1 MLKRFDNYDELYNS
15 FKWFIP
21 EHYNIASD
29 TIEKF
34 ANTERI
40 ALKHVLDDGNH
51 EEFSFKYLN
60 QKSNQLA
67 NVLDSVSLKDDDRV
81 GIILGQCPET
91 ILSHMA
97 CFKSGKISIPL
108 FSLFGDD
115 ALLFR
120 LKDSG
125 ATTVICDNLSLEK
138 ILRINEFLPCLKN
151 IISINRL
158 KSDNKILSFYEL
170 IHNASDEYK
179 NVESKSNDPALIIY
193 TSGTTGDPK
202 GALLPHK
209 VLLGHIPGVEMP
221 HEFLTSNTPV
231 TDCFWTP
238 ADWAWIGGLFDVL
251 MPSLF
256 FGIPVISY
264 RSSKFDPE
272 FTFNLLEKQNIKN
285 TFIPPT
291 ALKMMKS
298 FNQNIER
305 KNLKLRTLGS
315 GGEALGEELLKW
327 GKEILNVGINE
338 FYGQTE
344 CNLTIS
350 NCGLIMKQKL
360 GSIGKPV
367 PGHNVRLVNKEGNF
381 IKKENEE
388 GEIVVKSN
396 SPATFLGYWNN
407 KIETEK
413 KIIDGWLHTGDYATL
428 DEQGYFYFKG
438 RKDDLINSSGYR
450 IGPSEIENTILSID
464 EVEMAAVVGVPDDL
478 RGQIIKAV
486 IVPRN
491 KTYIDSQN
499 PELKDKIKNKV
510 KNKLA
515 AHEYPRIIEFVN
527 ELPLTTTGKIKR
539 NIIREKHLR
548 KINERKI

>member
-51 EEFSFKYLN
+51 KEFSFKYLN

-327 GKEILNVGINE
+327 GREILNVGINE

-388 GEIVVKSN
+388 GEIVVKST
-396 SPATFLGYWNN
+396 SPTTFLGYWNN
-407 KIETEK
+407 DIETEK

-464 EVEMAAVVGVPDDL
+464 EVEMVAVVGVPDDL

-539 NIIREKHLR
+539 NIIRENHLR

>member
-15 FKWFIP
+15 FRWSIP
-21 EHYNIASD
+21 ENYNIASD
-29 TIEKF
+29 TIDKF
-34 ANTERI
+34 SNSERI
-40 ALKHVLDDGNH
+40 ALKHVLDDGNCN
-51 EEFSFKYLN
+51 EFTFKYLQ

-67 NVLDSVSLKDDDRV
+67 NVLDHLSFKNDDRV

-125 ATTVICDNLSLEK
+125 ASTVICDDLSIEK
-138 ILRINEFLPCLKN
+138 IKRINEFLPCLKN
-151 IISINRL
+151 IISINRK
-158 KSDNKILSFYEL
+158 KSDAKVLSFYEL
-170 IHNASDEYK
+170 ISNASDKYK

-221 HEFLTSNTPV
+221 HEFLTSSHPV

-251 MPSLF
+251 MPALF

-272 FTFNLLEKQNIKN
+272 FTFTLLEKYEVKN

-298 FNQNIER
+298 FNQNFKG

-315 GGEALGEELLKW
+315 GGESLGQELLKW
-327 GKEILNVGINE
+327 GKEIFDVGINE

-367 PGHNVRLVNKEGNF
+367 PGHNVRLMNKEGSF
-381 IKKENEE
+381 INDENEE
-388 GEIVVKSN
+388 GEIVVN
-396 SPATFLGYWNN
+396 SSSPSTFLGYWNN
-407 KIETEK
+407 KSETEK

-428 DEQGYFYFKG
+428 DEDGYFYFKG

-450 IGPSEIENTILSID
+450 IGPGEIENTILSIN

-478 RGQIIKAV
+478 RGQIVKAV
-486 IVPRN
+486 IVPKN
-491 KTYIDSQN
+491 KFYINNQN
-499 PELKDKIKNKV
+499 LELKDKIKNKV
-510 KNKLA
+510 KDKLA
-515 AHEYPRIIEFVN
+515 AHEYPRIIEFVY

-539 NIIREKHLR
+539 NIIRENHL
-548 KINERKI
+548 KENK

>member
-15 FKWFIP
+15 FRWSIP
-21 EHYNIASD
+21 ENYNIASD
-29 TIEKF
+29 TIDKF
-34 ANTERI
+34 SNSERI
-40 ALKHVLDDGNH
+40 ALKHVLDDGNCN
-51 EEFSFKYLN
+51 EFTFKYLQ

-67 NVLDSVSLKDDDRV
+67 NVLDHLSFKNDDRV

-125 ATTVICDNLSLEK
+125 ASTVICDDLSIEK
-138 ILRINEFLPCLKN
+138 IKRINEFLPCLKN
-151 IISINRL
+151 IISINRK
-158 KSDNKILSFYEL
+158 KSDAKVLSFYEL
-170 IHNASDEYK
+170 ISNASDKYK

-221 HEFLTSNTPV
+221 HEFLTSSHPV

-251 MPSLF
+251 MPALF

-272 FTFNLLEKQNIKN
+272 FTFTLLEKYEVKN

-298 FNQNIER
+298 FNQNFKG

-315 GGEALGEELLKW
+315 GGESLGQELLKW
-327 GKEILNVGINE
+327 GKEIFDVGINE

-367 PGHNVRLVNKEGNF
+367 PGHNVRLMNKEGSF
-381 IKKENEE
+381 INDENEE
-388 GEIVVKSN
+388 GEIVVN
-396 SPATFLGYWNN
+396 SSSPSTFLGYWNN
-407 KIETEK
+407 KSETEK

-428 DEQGYFYFKG
+428 DEDGYFYFKG

-478 RGQIIKAV
+478 RGQIVKAV
-486 IVPRN
+486 IVPKN
-491 KTYIDSQN
+491 KFYINNQN
-499 PELKDKIKNKV
+499 LELKDKIKNKV
-510 KNKLA
+510 KDKLA
-515 AHEYPRIIEFVN
+515 AHEYPRIIEFVY

-539 NIIREKHLR
+539 NIIRENHL
-548 KINERKI
+548 KENK

>member
-51 EEFSFKYLN
+51 KEFSFKYLN

-151 IISINRL
+151 IISVNRL

-388 GEIVVKSN
+388 GEIVVKST
-396 SPATFLGYWNN
+396 SPTTFLGYWNN
-407 KIETEK
+407 NIETEK

>member
-51 EEFSFKYLN
+51 KEFSFKYLN

-305 KNLKLRTLGS
+305 ENLKLRTLGS

-388 GEIVVKSN
+388 GEIVVKST
-396 SPATFLGYWNN
+396 SPTTFLGYWNN
-407 KIETEK
+407 NIETEK

-539 NIIREKHLR
+539 NIIRENHLR

>member
-15 FKWFIP
+15 FRWSIP
-21 EHYNIASD
+21 ENYNIASD
-29 TIEKF
+29 TIDKF
-34 ANTERI
+34 SNSERI
-40 ALKHVLDDGNH
+40 ALKHVLDNGNCN
-51 EEFSFKYLN
+51 EFTFKYLQ

-67 NVLDSVSLKDDDRV
+67 NVLDHLSFKNDDRV

-125 ATTVICDNLSLEK
+125 ASTVICDDLSIEK
-138 ILRINEFLPCLKN
+138 IKRINEFLPCLKN
-151 IISINRL
+151 IISINRK
-158 KSDNKILSFYEL
+158 KSDAKVLSFYEL
-170 IHNASDEYK
+170 ISNASDKYK

-221 HEFLTSNTPV
+221 HEFLTSSHPV

-251 MPSLF
+251 MPALF

-272 FTFNLLEKQNIKN
+272 FTFTLLEKYEVKN

-298 FNQNIER
+298 FNQNFKG

-315 GGEALGEELLKW
+315 GGESLGQELLKW
-327 GKEILNVGINE
+327 GKEIFDVGINE

-367 PGHNVRLVNKEGNF
+367 PGHNVRLMNKEGSF
-381 IKKENEE
+381 INDENEE
-388 GEIVVKSN
+388 GEIVVN
-396 SPATFLGYWNN
+396 SSSPSTLLGYWNN
-407 KIETEK
+407 KSETEK

-428 DEQGYFYFKG
+428 DEDGYFYFKG

-478 RGQIIKAV
+478 RGQIVKAV
-486 IVPRN
+486 IVPKN
-491 KTYIDSQN
+491 KFYINNQN
-499 PELKDKIKNKV
+499 LELKDKIKNKV
-510 KNKLA
+510 KDKLA
-515 AHEYPRIIEFVN
+515 AHEYPRIIEFVY

-539 NIIREKHLR
+539 NIIRENHL
-548 KINERKI
+548 KENK

>member
-15 FKWFIP
+15 FRWSIP
-21 EHYNIASD
+21 ENYNIASD
-29 TIEKF
+29 TIDKF
-34 ANTERI
+34 SNSERI
-40 ALKHVLDDGNH
+40 ALKHVLDDGNCN
-51 EEFSFKYLN
+51 EFTFKYLQ

-67 NVLDSVSLKDDDRV
+67 NVLDHLSFKNDDRV

-125 ATTVICDNLSLEK
+125 ASTVICDDLSIEK
-138 ILRINEFLPCLKN
+138 IKRINEFLPCLKN
-151 IISINRL
+151 IISINRK
-158 KSDNKILSFYEL
+158 KSDATVLSFYEL
-170 IHNASDEYK
+170 ISNASDKYK

-221 HEFLTSNTPV
+221 HEFLTSSHPV

-251 MPSLF
+251 MPALF

-272 FTFNLLEKQNIKN
+272 FTFTLLEKYEVKN

-298 FNQNIER
+298 FNQNFKG

-315 GGEALGEELLKW
+315 GGESLGQELLKW
-327 GKEILNVGINE
+327 GKEIFDVGINE

-367 PGHNVRLVNKEGNF
+367 PGHNVRLMNKEGSF
-381 IKKENEE
+381 INDENEE
-388 GEIVVKSN
+388 GEIVVN
-396 SPATFLGYWNN
+396 SSSPSTFLGYWNN
-407 KIETEK
+407 KSETEK

-428 DEQGYFYFKG
+428 DEDGYFYFKG

-478 RGQIIKAV
+478 RGQIVKAV
-486 IVPRN
+486 IVPKN
-491 KTYIDSQN
+491 KFYINNQN
-499 PELKDKIKNKV
+499 LELKDKIKNKV
-510 KNKLA
+510 KDKLA
-515 AHEYPRIIEFVN
+515 AHEYPRIIEFVY

-539 NIIREKHLR
+539 NIIRENHL
-548 KINERKI
+548 KENK

>member
-51 EEFSFKYLN
+51 KEFSFKYLN

-151 IISINRL
+151 IISVNRL

-315 GGEALGEELLKW
+315 GGESLGEELLKW

-367 PGHNVRLVNKEGNF
+367 PGHNVRLVNKKGNF
-381 IKKENEE
+381 INKENEE
-388 GEIVVKSN
+388 GEIVVKST

-407 KIETEK
+407 NIETEK

>member
-15 FKWFIP
+15 FRWSIP
-21 EHYNIASD
+21 ENYNIASD
-29 TIEKF
+29 TIDKF
-34 ANTERI
+34 SNSERI
-40 ALKHVLDDGNH
+40 ALKHVLDDGNCN
-51 EEFSFKYLN
+51 EFTFKYLQ

-67 NVLDSVSLKDDDRV
+67 NVLDHLSLKNDDRV

-125 ATTVICDNLSLEK
+125 ASTVICDDLSIEK
-138 ILRINEFLPCLKN
+138 IKRINEFLPCLKN
-151 IISINRL
+151 IISINRK
-158 KSDNKILSFYEL
+158 KSDATVLSFYEL
-170 IHNASDEYK
+170 ISNASDKYK

-221 HEFLTSNTPV
+221 HEFLTSSHPV

-251 MPSLF
+251 MPALY
-256 FGIPVISY
+256 FGIPIISY

-272 FTFNLLEKQNIKN
+272 FTFTLLEKYEVKN

-298 FNQNIER
+298 FNQNLKR

-315 GGEALGEELLKW
+315 GGESLGQELLKW
-327 GKEILNVGINE
+327 GKEIFDVGINE

-344 CNLTIS
+344 CNLTVS

-367 PGHNVRLVNKEGNF
+367 PGHNVELMNKEGGF
-381 IKKENEE
+381 IKNENEE
-388 GEIVVKSN
+388 GEIVVN
-396 SPATFLGYWNN
+396 SSSPSTFLGYWNN
-407 KIETEK
+407 KRETEK

-428 DEQGYFYFKG
+428 DEEGYFYFKG

-478 RGQIIKAV
+478 RGQVVKAV
-486 IVPRN
+486 IVPKN
-491 KTYIDSQN
+491 KFYIDSQN
-499 PELKDKIKNKV
+499 LELKDKIKNKV
-510 KNKLA
+510 KDKLS
-515 AHEYPRIIEFVN
+515 AHEYPRIIEFVS

-539 NIIREKHLR
+539 NIIRENHL
-548 KINERKI
+548 KENK

>member
-51 EEFSFKYLN
+51 KEFSFKYLN

-305 KNLKLRTLGS
+305 ENLKLRTLGS

-327 GKEILNVGINE
+327 GREILNVGINE

-367 PGHNVRLVNKEGNF
+367 PGHNVRLVNKKGNF
-381 IKKENEE
+381 INKENEE
-388 GEIVVKSN
+388 GEIVVKST
-396 SPATFLGYWNN
+396 SPTTFLGYWNN
-407 KIETEK
+407 NIETEK

-539 NIIREKHLR
+539 NIIRENHLR

>member
-15 FKWFIP
+15 FRWSIP
-21 EHYNIASD
+21 ENYNIASD
-29 TIEKF
+29 TIDKF
-34 ANTERI
+34 SNSERI
-40 ALKHVLDDGNH
+40 ALKHVLDDGNCN
-51 EEFSFKYLN
+51 EFTFKYLQ

-67 NVLDSVSLKDDDRV
+67 NVLDHLSFKNDDRV

-125 ATTVICDNLSLEK
+125 ASTVICDDLSIEK
-138 ILRINEFLPCLKN
+138 IKRINEFLPCLKN
-151 IISINRL
+151 IISINRK
-158 KSDNKILSFYEL
+158 KSDATVLSFYEL
-170 IHNASDEYK
+170 ISNASDKYK

-221 HEFLTSNTPV
+221 HEFLTSSHPV

-251 MPSLF
+251 MPALF

-272 FTFNLLEKQNIKN
+272 FTFTLLEKYEVKN

-298 FNQNIER
+298 FNQNFKG

-315 GGEALGEELLKW
+315 GGESLGQELLKW
-327 GKEILNVGINE
+327 GKEIFDVGINE

-367 PGHNVRLVNKEGNF
+367 PGHNVRLMNKEGSF
-381 IKKENEE
+381 INDENEE
-388 GEIVVKSN
+388 GEIVVN
-396 SPATFLGYWNN
+396 SSSPSTFLGYWNN
-407 KIETEK
+407 KSETEK

-428 DEQGYFYFKG
+428 DEDGYFYFKG

-478 RGQIIKAV
+478 RGQIVKAV
-486 IVPRN
+486 IVPKN
-491 KTYIDSQN
+491 KFYINTQN
-499 PELKDKIKNKV
+499 LELKDKIKNKV
-510 KNKLA
+510 KDKLA
-515 AHEYPRIIEFVN
+515 AHEYPRIIEFVY

-539 NIIREKHLR
+539 NIIRENHL
-548 KINERKI
+548 KENK

>member
-15 FKWFIP
+15 FRWSIP
-21 EHYNIASD
+21 ENYNIASD
-29 TIEKF
+29 TIDKF
-34 ANTERI
+34 SNSERI
-40 ALKHVLDDGNH
+40 ALKHVLDDGNCN
-51 EEFSFKYLN
+51 EFTFKYL
-60 QKSNQLA
+60 QQISNQLA
-67 NVLDSVSLKDDDRV
+67 NVLDHLSFKNDDRV

-125 ATTVICDNLSLEK
+125 ASTVICDDLSIEK
-138 ILRINEFLPCLKN
+138 IKRINEFLPCLKN
-151 IISINRL
+151 IISINRK
-158 KSDNKILSFYEL
+158 KSDATVLSFYEL
-170 IHNASDEYK
+170 ISNASDKYK

-221 HEFLTSNTPV
+221 HEFLTSSHPV

-251 MPSLF
+251 MPALF

-272 FTFNLLEKQNIKN
+272 FTFTLLEKYEVKN

-298 FNQNIER
+298 FNQNFKG

-315 GGEALGEELLKW
+315 GGESLGQELLKW
-327 GKEILNVGINE
+327 GKEIFDVGINE

-367 PGHNVRLVNKEGNF
+367 PGHNVRLMNKEGSF
-381 IKKENEE
+381 INDENEE
-388 GEIVVKSN
+388 GEIVVN
-396 SPATFLGYWNN
+396 SSSPSTFLGYWNN
-407 KIETEK
+407 KSETEK

-428 DEQGYFYFKG
+428 DEDGYFYFKG

-478 RGQIIKAV
+478 RGQIVKAV
-486 IVPRN
+486 IVPKN
-491 KTYIDSQN
+491 KFYINNQN
-499 PELKDKIKNKV
+499 LELKDKIKNKV
-510 KNKLA
+510 KDKLA
-515 AHEYPRIIEFVN
+515 AHEYPRIIEFVY

-539 NIIREKHLR
+539 NIIRENHL
-548 KINERKI
+548 KENK